1 VVNNL
6 EPKDRDIAMVFQN
19 YALYPH
25 MSVYDNMAYGL
36 RIRKLSD
43 ADIETRVQKAAT
55 ILELGKFLQ
64 RRPREL
70 SGGQRQRVALG
81 RAIVREPAVFL
92 MDEPLSNLDAK
103 LRVQTRAE
111 IARLHQRLGTTTVY
125 VTHDQV
131 EAMTMGTR
139 IAVMDKGELQ
149 QVGAP
154 QDLYDN
160 PRKLFVAGFI
170 GSPAMNFVNV
180 DRDGDAVKG
189 DGVSLPIP
197 TRYRGGL
204 DGTSKLVAGFRPE
217 HLELGDLPNAA
228 TIRAK
233 ADVVE
238 FLGDE
243 ELLHVTVQGHEG
255 DVVAVV
261 GSENRVKPGDVL
273 DLKLP
278 LEKLHL
284 FDQATGDSL
293 AWSTAEARA

>member
-1 VVNNL
+1 
-6 EPKDRDIAMVFQN
+6 
-19 YALYPH
+19 
-25 MSVYDNMAYGL
+25 
-36 RIRKLSD
+36 
-43 ADIETRVQKAAT
+43 
-55 ILELGKFLQ
+55 
-64 RRPREL
+64 
-70 SGGQRQRVALG
+70 
-81 RAIVREPAVFL
+81 
-92 MDEPLSNLDAK
+92 
-103 LRVQTRAE
+103 
-111 IARLHQRLGTTTVY
+111 VY

-139 IAVMDKGELQ
+139 IAVMDKGELM

-154 QDLYDN
+154 QDLYDS

-170 GSPAMNFVNV
+170 GSPAMNFLNV
-180 DRDGDAVKG
+180 ERDGDMVKG
-189 DGVSLPIP
+189 EGVTLPVP

-204 DGTSKLVAGFRPE
+204 DGTTKVVAGFRPE
-217 HLELGDLPNAA
+217 HLELGELPNSA

-255 DVVAVV
+255 DIVAVV
-261 GSENRVKPGDVL
+261 SSENRVKPGDIL

-284 FDQATGDSL
+284 FNQETGDAI
-293 AWSTAEARA
+293 AWSSAGAA